1 MTKLEQIE
9 KTIEELDPKDFE
21 KFSNWFQS
29 LVAERWDRQLEADAE
44 SGKLDDL
51 AARALTAHRAGK
63 TTRM

>member
-29 LVAERWDRQLEADAE
+29 LVAERWDRQLEADT
-44 SGKLDDL
+44 GKLDDL

>member
-21 KFSNWFQS
+21 TFSNRFQS
-29 LVAERWDRQLEADAE
+29 LVAERWDRQMETDAE
-44 SGKLDDL
+44 SGKLDDI
-51 AARALTAHRAGK
+51 AAQALTAHRAGK

>member
-21 KFSNWFQS
+21 TFSNWFQS
-29 LVAERWDRQLEADAE
+29 LLADRWDTQLETDAE

-51 AARALTAHRAGK
+51 AARALTSHRAGK
-63 TTRM
+63 TTRL